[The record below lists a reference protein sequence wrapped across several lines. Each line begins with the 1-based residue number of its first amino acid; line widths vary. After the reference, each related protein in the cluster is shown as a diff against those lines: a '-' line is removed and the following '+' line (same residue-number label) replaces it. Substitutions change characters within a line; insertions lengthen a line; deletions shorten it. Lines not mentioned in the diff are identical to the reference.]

1 MQLDEMEKLID
12 KMLTT
17 EFERYSTTD
26 LNRLLHNTNLNG
38 SETTSLDTEAED
50 LEKVVA
56 EDKLVSI
63 VMGLLRKRN
72 FTFIDMYK
80 DEAIVTIKAFIKQ
93 LVIEV
98 IATSDKEICLT
109 GAGEEAQSLSISE
122 WIDLLERATITLLEI
137 LNRIK
142 AAAVIMLQT
151 ADAAAGKCGMN
162 LNFFDSEAFL
172 SGTNHQMVED
182 RLRDMIDSVSNYC
195 HERCAHLVS
204 EQSLE
209 KSIATTDEIRKL
221 NEIVEHFSTG
231 CVEISRIQSA
241 PLKMAVNTQASR
253 FANKF
258 HGERKKKLGEVLDAE
273 KWKQVDIPSDFQKIT
288 NKIAENEFICSKTEC
303 FNSAING
310 GSQANPVLL
319 VDGKPFALVAAAL
332 TLIQMINEY
341 CYCASE
347 LPIVAMY
354 LSRNVIDL
362 LRTFNSR
369 SCQLVMG
376 TGAIRVAGLKTITIG
391 NLALVSRAIQLV
403 LWILPK
409 VKDHFTKLDSTAAGG
424 FDLIEKDFISHMRE
438 IEAKI
443 LVIVC
448 DLVGNQLKSWDARPP
463 VPSSAFRVI
472 SRHFVKL
479 HEAISPILP
488 ESQIHEIYRVVH
500 KSFKDKLREQ
510 LLKYNIVN
518 NGGPQHGVVTSELT
532 FYMETLRTIKALP
545 ADELGENDETL
556 EDIWIKYTS
565 K

>member
-26 LNRLLHNTNLNG
+26 LNRLLHNSNTSG
-38 SETTSLDTEAED
+38 SDTTSLDTEAED

-63 VMGLLRKRN
+63 VMGLLRKKN

-98 IATSDKEICLT
+98 IATSDVEICLT

-122 WIDLLERATITLLEI
+122 WIDLLERATIALLEI

-142 AAAVIMLQT
+142 AAAVVMLQT

-172 SGTNHQMVED
+172 SESDHKMVED
-182 RLRDMIDSVSNYC
+182 RLRDMIHSVCSYC
-195 HERCAHLVS
+195 HERCANLVS
-204 EQSLE
+204 DQSLE
-209 KSIATTDEIRKL
+209 KSIATPDEIHKL
-221 NEIVEHFSTG
+221 NEIVEQFSIG
-231 CVEISRIQSA
+231 CEEISGVQSA
-241 PLKMAVNTQASR
+241 PLKMAVKTQASR

-258 HGERKKKLGEVLDAE
+258 HAERKKKISLVLDAE
-273 KWKQVDIPSDFQKIT
+273 KWKQVDIPSDFQKIA

-303 FNSAING
+303 FNSAVNG

-319 VDGKPFALVAAAL
+319 VDGKPYALVAAAL
-332 TLIQMINEY
+332 TLVQMLNDY
-341 CYCASE
+341 CICASQ

-354 LSRNVIDL
+354 HSRNVIDL
-362 LRTFNSR
+362 MRTFNSR

-376 TGAIRVAGLKTITIG
+376 AGALRVAGLKTITIG

-403 LWILPK
+403 LWLLPK
-409 VKDHFTKLDSTAAGG
+409 VKAHFTKLDSTCAGG
-424 FDLIEKDFISHMRE
+424 FDTIEKDFTSHMRE

-443 LVIVC
+443 LVIVS

-463 VPSSAFRVI
+463 VPSQAFRNI

-479 HEAISPILP
+479 HEAVSPILP
-488 ESQIHEIYRVVH
+488 ESQIQEIYRVIH

-545 ADELGENDETL
+545 AEELGENDETL
-556 EDIWIKYTS
+556 EDIWIK
-565 K
+565 